1 MRHGRAY
8 NPNCEYINLN
18 GVLPDDSYS
27 PPRMIECNGYI
38 DLIESCDECCCYQDT
53 HRRCRLIAR
62 VSVSLNP
69 RVEDKYTIHPDC
81 PLKLYTS
88 KK

>member
-1 MRHGRAY
+1 MRGHPYSEHAD
-8 NPNCEYINLN
+8 IN
-18 GVLPDDSYS
+18 GVLPDEKYA
-27 PPRMIECNGYI
+27 PPRMIEADGYV
-38 DLIESCDECCCYQDT
+38 DYIESCDECPCFNSQ
-53 HRRCRLIAR
+53 HKKCRLIAR

-88 KK
+88 KEVEK

>member
-1 MRHGRAY
+1 MRGHPFSEHAD
-8 NPNCEYINLN
+8 IN
-18 GVLPDDSYS
+18 GVLPDEKYA
-27 PPRMIECNGYI
+27 PPRMIEADGYV
-38 DLIESCDECCCYQDT
+38 DYIESCEECPCYQDT

-81 PLKLYTS
+81 PLKIYTS
-88 KK
+88 KEVEK

>member
-1 MRHGRAY
+1 MKGHPY
-8 NPNCEYINLN
+8 SEYADIN
-18 GVLPDDSYS
+18 GILPDDKYA
-27 PPRMIECNGYI
+27 PPRMIECDGYV
-38 DLIESCDECCCYQDT
+38 DYIESCDECPCYQDT

-69 RVEDKYTIHPDC
+69 RVEDRYTIHPDC

-88 KK
+88 KEVKS